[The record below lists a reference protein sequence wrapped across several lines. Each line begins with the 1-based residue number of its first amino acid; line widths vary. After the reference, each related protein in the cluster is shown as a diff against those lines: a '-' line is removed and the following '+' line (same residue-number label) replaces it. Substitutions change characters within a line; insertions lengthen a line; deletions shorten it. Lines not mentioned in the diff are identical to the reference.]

1 MSELLSC
8 ITSASQAAAPLT
20 LSTLRP
26 LGYEVETSPSS
37 VCAAGPVP
45 HSSQG
50 THKCLLRVC
59 TVVTVATGQGPALLC
74 HEMHVTLW
82 VVTSSEK
89 QFLLVENNDNKL

>member
-1 MSELLSC
+1 MSELRRSC

-50 THKCLLRVC
+50 THKCLLPVC
-59 TVVTVATGQGPALLC
+59 TVVTVARQGPALLC
-74 HEMHVTLW
+74 HEVHVTLL
-82 VVTSSEK
+82 VTSSEK
-89 QFLLVENNDNKL
+89 QFLVSNNDNKL

>member
-1 MSELLSC
+1 MSELYSC

-37 VCAAGPVP
+37 VCAGGPVP

-50 THKCLLRVC
+50 THKCLLP
-59 TVVTVATGQGPALLC
+59 VVTVATGQGPALLC
-74 HEMHVTLW
+74 HEVHVTLL
-82 VVTSSEK
+82 VTSSEK
-89 QFLLVENNDNKL
+89 QFLVSNNDNKL